1 MSWHGGRLRTALAAR
16 VVANRLGPSSIQRAR
31 HMPLIIAV
39 IVVVLAPL
47 IATVLYKRHL
57 AEAADRGEMDIKV
70 DGAWEDSEAE
80 DEHWCGNRRQ
90 ELARLLYILQYRGCW
105 LRTKQFGK
113 IRVSADIYGKVLSHR
128 CYRGVASA
136 VHGLKTAKVIK

>member
-1 MSWHGGRLRTALAAR
+1 MSWHGGRLRTALAAS

-80 DEHWCGNRRQ
+80 DEH
-90 ELARLLYILQYRGCW
+90 
-105 LRTKQFGK
+105 
-113 IRVSADIYGKVLSHR
+113 
-128 CYRGVASA
+128 
-136 VHGLKTAKVIK
+136 

>member
-1 MSWHGGRLRTALAAR
+1 
-16 VVANRLGPSSIQRAR
+16 
-31 HMPLIIAV
+31 MPLIIAV

-80 DEHWCGNRRQ
+80 DEH
-90 ELARLLYILQYRGCW
+90 
-105 LRTKQFGK
+105 
-113 IRVSADIYGKVLSHR
+113 
-128 CYRGVASA
+128 
-136 VHGLKTAKVIK
+136 